1 MSKSNSELKKISK
14 KYYEDFNW
22 SCERSREQRLRELQP
37 GDPAPEHGK
46 LYGKY
51 KEQFNEKAREYR
63 SAAAAIFEAE
73 KKAINKKINE
83 APSQEA
89 VNVLSVLKLRDN
101 ITAEHINSMISEYG
115 DNVMFYEAARDLASQ
130 KGLTTENI
138 ISEHPIR
145 EQLARVEAA
154 ERSVLNSLVPM
165 DTENGHNTTAY
176 YAIVNQF
183 IDAAF
188 EPDAIQ

>member
-1 MSKSNSELKKISK
+1 MSKTNSELKGITK
-14 KYYEDFNW
+14 KYYEEFN
-22 SCERSREQRLRELQP
+22 SLCERSREHRLKELRP

-46 LYGKY
+46 LYGEY
-51 KEQFNEKAREYR
+51 KERFNDKAREYR
-63 SAAAAIFEAE
+63 GAAAAIFDAE

-101 ITAEHINSMISEYG
+101 ITAEQINGMIDEYG
-115 DNVMFYEAARDLASQ
+115 DNVMFYEAARDLAKQ
-130 KGLTTENI
+130 KGLTTGNVF
-138 ISEHPIR
+138 SEHPIR

-154 ERSVLNSLVPM
+154 ERSVIKSLVPM
-165 DTENGHNTTAY
+165 DTEKGHGSATYQAL
-176 YAIVNQF
+176 VDSF

-188 EPDAIQ
+188 EPDPVQ